1 MGREV
6 VTVSELIIWWGQMS
20 DSMTR
25 AVLAF
30 CSLVALMMFVG
41 AIIFVSTLKLSD
53 TMIGVVLGLLGSYV
67 KDSFS
72 YYFGT
77 TAGSAAKDAVIAK
90 QQTNGGT
97 K

>member
-1 MGREV
+1 MN
-6 VTVSELIIWWGQMS
+6 
-20 DSMTR
+20 DANTR
-25 AVLAF
+25 ALLAF
-30 CSLVALMMFVG
+30 TSIVALMLFVG
-41 AIIFVSTLKLSD
+41 AIIFVSTLRLSD

-90 QQTNGGT
+90 QTTNGGT